1 MQNIEL
7 QNTENGLNSSHHGAE
22 PFFKKKFL
30 KGYSKIHELKLVSI
44 GLASPE
50 KIQSWAEKELPNGKI
65 FGEVTNANTFHYRT
79 FQPTKGGLFC
89 ERINRHTVKRTP
101 FELLALNNT
110 R

>member
-1 MQNIEL
+1 MQSFGL
-7 QNTENGLNSSHHGAE
+7 QTNNESNSLTS

-50 KIQSWAEKELPNGKI
+50 KIQTWAEKELPNGKT

-89 ERINRHTVKRTP
+89 ERIFGPLKDFECACGKR
-101 FELLALNNT
+101 
-110 R
+110 